1 MILTNQQNVLK
12 GKIYVGAKNPAGCFL
27 SSHHFHFNALH
38 KMSIAQQ
45 QRGSIEHSLYLNK
58 TFIMFYTW

>member
-12 GKIYVGAKNPAGCFL
+12 GKIYVGTKNPAGCFL

-45 QRGSIEHSLYLNK
+45 QRGSIEHSL
-58 TFIMFYTW
+58 